1 MSQQHSFSWQRTKP
15 SAKDREFDY
24 SRKSTHD
31 FLKHKKQPLEKGTAA
46 PDFSLKDTPDQRIS
60 VADFLGRPVILTF
73 YPADFSPVCSDEL
86 ALFNEILPEF
96 QKYHAQVLAISVDN
110 VWCHLAFA
118 KERNLHFPLLSDF
131 HPKGE
136 VSKLYNAY
144 REQDGE
150 SERALYLIDS
160 EGVIAWGYISPVGI
174 NPGADGI
181 LKALEDLDKDEGNN

>member
-1 MSQQHSFSWQRTKP
+1 MKNP
-15 SAKDREFDY
+15 
-24 SRKSTHD
+24 
-31 FLKHKKQPLEKGTAA
+31 LKKGTKA
-46 PDFSLKDTPDQRIS
+46 PEFSLKDTPDQK
-60 VADFLGRPVILTF
+60 VALSDLKGRPVILVF
-73 YPADFSPVCSDEL
+73 YPADFSPVCGDEL

-96 QKYHAQVLAISVDN
+96 QKHNAQLLGISVDN

-118 KERNLHFPLLSDF
+118 KDRNLHFPLLSDF

-181 LKALEDLDKDEGNN
+181 LKALEDLDKLVSGRDNSKTKSVNRYGSG